1 MQILAESP
9 MAVVIRSA
17 TQQDGDAIYNFLC
30 DLEDTT
36 LNPTAFRA
44 IFRHNLTNPLIHYLV
59 ADLNNKVIGFVS
71 CHVQYLLHHTGKVGE
86 IQELYVRPEFRGQ
99 RIGKQLMAAV
109 DDLAQQHGFINLEVT
124 TNQHRTA
131 TVQFYEQ
138 LAFHP
143 THCKLVKSLSS

>member
-1 MQILAESP
+1 MQTSAETLT
-9 MAVVIRSA
+9 AVVIRPA
-17 TQQDGDAIYNFLC
+17 TQQDGNAIYNFLC

-44 IFRHNLTNPLIHYLV
+44 IFRHNLTNSLIHYLV
-59 ADLNNKVIGFVS
+59 AELNNDVIGFIS

-86 IQELYVRPEFRGQ
+86 IQELYVRPAYRGR

-109 DDLAQQHGFINLEVT
+109 DDLALEHGFINLEVT

-143 THCKLVKSLSS
+143 THYKLVKSLGA